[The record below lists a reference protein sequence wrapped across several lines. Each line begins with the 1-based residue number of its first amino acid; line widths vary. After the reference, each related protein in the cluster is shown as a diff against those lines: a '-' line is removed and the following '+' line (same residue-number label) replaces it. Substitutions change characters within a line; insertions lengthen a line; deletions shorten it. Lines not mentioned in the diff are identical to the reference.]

1 MKKIL
6 LFTSL
11 LTLAVGLSTFTVQA
25 KLLSPSPSKSTIIVS
40 SKSPSKVVSK
50 KGAPTPTI
58 VKPSSVVYK
67 KSSPTVKVV
76 RTLPASHI
84 VVKKGGISYY
94 VSAGRYYR
102 HDAGRYIAVAPP
114 IGLRVSVLPVGYVAL
129 AGFATALYY
138 YDGVYYQQSGSSYEV
153 VDAPNEVT
161 VSTLPVE
168 ADQVTIDGKEYYIY
182 DGKIYSIVLTPD
194 GKAFKVVGNLEN

>member
-1 MKKIL
+1 M
-6 LFTSL
+6 
-11 LTLAVGLSTFTVQA
+11 LTLAVGLSTLTAQA
-25 KLLSPSPSKSTIIVS
+25 KPSPSKSTIIVS

-58 VKPSSVVYK
+58 VKPSSVKYK
-67 KSSPTVKVV
+67 NTPTVKVV

-129 AGFATALYY
+129 AGLATALYY

-153 VDAPNEVT
+153 VEAPNEVT
-161 VSTLPVE
+161 VSTLPIE
-168 ADQVTIDGKEYYIY
+168 ADQVIIDGKDYYVY
-182 DGKIYSIVLTPD
+182 GGKIYSIVLTPD